1 MQQNI
6 DSTKVAQNLMA
17 SWQASG
23 LKEKLIFTFLILALF
38 RLGVQ
43 LPVYGI
49 DPQQFTNIVG
59 SAGGQNLL
67 GLLDMFSG
75 GALGKVS
82 IFALG
87 IGPYITSSI
96 IMQLLAV
103 VVPSLERAQKE
114 DGEAGR
120 RKIQQYTRLF
130 AVGLAFFQST
140 IFALALY
147 KVPSVILPGVEPIM
161 FFVGSIVSLTA
172 GAIIVMW
179 MGELITEKGVGNG
192 ASLLIFAGI
201 IAGIPMYIKNTATLV
216 TGGGNAAAFGL
227 IALLAIFFATIIL
240 IIVLHEAARKVPI
253 VSARRQVGNKVYGG
267 QNTSIPFKLNPG
279 GVMPIIFAIAILLFP
294 ATLMGVIGNEKV
306 AESIPVLTNS
316 IAIFGQQ
323 ISISDVVK
331 FFADIFNANN
341 PIYYVIYFVLIF
353 GLTFF
358 YASIIPSMQPKEIAN
373 NLKKYGSAIPGVKP
387 GKPTAD
393 KLNEILNRVMFIG
406 AIALGIIALVPTVAS
421 GLTGITTFQGLGST
435 SLIILVGV
443 ALDFVNQIKTHML
456 AKNYE
461 SFLQQ

>member
-6 DSTKVAQNLMA
+6 DSARVAQNLMA

-23 LKEKLIFTFLILALF
+23 LKQKLIFTFAIIALF
-38 RLGVQ
+38 RFGAQ
-43 LPVYGI
+43 LPIFGI
-49 DPQQFTNIVG
+49 NNEVFQALASGN
-59 SAGGQNLL
+59 NLI
-67 GLLDMFSG
+67 GFLDMFSG

-96 IMQLLAV
+96 IMQLMAV
-103 VVPSLERAQKE
+103 IIPHLEKLQKE

-120 RKIQQYTRLF
+120 RKIQQYTRQF
-130 AVGLAFFQST
+130 ACFLALFQSF
-140 IFALALY
+140 IFALALF
-147 KVPSVILPGVEPIM
+147 KLPGAIM
-161 FFVGSIVSLTA
+161 PGVNNYMFMAGCMFSLTA
-172 GAIIVMW
+172 GAMIVMW
-179 MGELITEKGVGNG
+179 LAELITEKGVGNG
-192 ASLLIFAGI
+192 ASLLIFVGI
-201 IAGIPMYIKNTATLV
+201 IAGIPLYCNRTATLV
-216 TGGGNAAAFGL
+216 AQDAILQLGL
-227 IALLAIFFATIIL
+227 LVLIGIFLATIIF

-267 QNTSIPFKLNPG
+267 QNTNIPFKLNPS

-294 ATLMGVIGNEKV
+294 ATVLGFVQHMHIENVVVAGIFEKLNMIFS
-306 AESIPVLTNS
+306 ANS
-316 IAIFGQQ
+316 I
-323 ISISDVVK
+323 S
-331 FFADIFNANN
+331 
-341 PIYYVIYFVLIF
+341 YYVIYFFLIVA
-353 GLTFF
+353 LTFF

-393 KLNEILNRVMFIG
+393 KLNEILTRITFIG
-406 AIALGIIALVPTVAS
+406 ALSLGIIALIPTIA
-421 GLTGITTFQGLGST
+421 TKITNITTFQGIGAT

-443 ALDFVNQIKTHML
+443 ALDFINQIKTHML